1 MEKGWSWY
9 QLNKEGV
16 FLLPLGSY
24 DFFFC
29 STVLLQMID
38 LLLCKCV

>member
-24 DFFFC
+24 DFFFV
-29 STVLLQMID
+29 VLF
-38 LLLCKCV
+38 CCR

>member
-16 FLLPLGSY
+16 FYYHWAPRI
-24 DFFFC
+24 FFFC

-38 LLLCKCV
+38 LLCKCV